1 MASNWELNIEDIDQ
15 DDPFEFDR
23 WNMSHLAKH
32 ALYTYEDVYDAFF
45 DNPIFVD
52 APHEPALWLMI
63 AAVPGDIVIVSLM
76 RADRAEQLR
85 PIGIYSANKKHR
97 EVYRDAWN

>member
-32 ALYTYEDVYDAFF
+32 ALYTYEDVYDAFLATRF
-45 DNPIFVD
+45 
-52 APHEPALWLMI
+52 L
-63 AAVPGDIVIVSLM
+63 SM
-76 RADRAEQLR
+76 RLTSRR
-85 PIGIYSANKKHR
+85 CS
-97 EVYRDAWN
+97 